1 MDRNWI
7 RNVVFLLL
15 SCFCYGLA
23 FSQKNKPS
31 KTNKPNTSVQPK
43 IESKKTNFIRFNCN
57 QTLFDVPVDGQ
68 KIIIPEGQFYAKLK
82 LLWQK
87 ALSAPEFGLEF
98 AVLEPFKD
106 TIFIRSINQYCLKD
120 PKTKIYCAVSQRYY
134 EFFNQSKKKP
144 SFIPENEKLYQ
155 FIKGQVFNALL
166 YHLVDFD
173 TINAGGRGSLTGFY
187 PTEIVPISKPFKTPS
202 IVNKDSFLAMVANP
216 KFSFH
221 NCPDN
226 PNMRGLFV
234 DSATSDTIRVTNSSM
249 KPGLRILYK
258 SKGRKS
264 WTSIN
269 PDFHFYPYNG
279 VIGTK
284 VKLNYSKSV
293 PFSTDVNFF
302 YYTNKCWVLPGQSA
316 TKDNY
321 PNQIVPEGIENI
333 PLIPAKFFKKI

>member
-7 RNVVFLLL
+7 RNIIFLLL
-15 SCFCYGLA
+15 SCFCFGLA

-43 IESKKTNFIRFNCN
+43 IEPKKTNFIRFNCN

-144 SFIPENEKLYQ
+144 AFIPENEKLYQ

-258 SKGRKS
+258 SIGSKS

-293 PFSTDVNFF
+293 PFSTDVNFL

-321 PNQIVPEGIENI
+321 PNQIVPERIENI